1 MRNRDKI
8 RQFFDGLV
16 ERANEFIGPFDGSV
30 PASPV
35 GMPVAE
41 STSEDVSSPRVLEP
55 EGTAHFGPRAAS
67 SIEAARSE
75 EEDRRRVFV
84 AAQLRQ
90 HMDAYLR
97 YEVGLLVIEHN
108 LSPSE
113 ARKLLDGGEVRFAAP
128 ALVLF
133 NDAWLWRKGELETI
147 VLHEAAPLG
156 LVIAPGATTI
166 DGRVCDAC
174 RDWARAEARRR
185 VDAHLRT
192 TSTTRV

>member
-8 RQFFDGLV
+8 RQLLNGLV
-16 ERANEFIGPFDGSV
+16 ERANEFIGPFDGSA
-30 PASPV
+30 PASPD
-35 GMPVAE
+35 GMPVPE
-41 STSEDVSSPRVLEP
+41 STSEGVSIPRS
-55 EGTAHFGPRAAS
+55 G
-67 SIEAARSE
+67 

-113 ARKLLDGGEVRFAAP
+113 ATKLLDGGEVRFAAP
-128 ALVLF
+128 TLVLF
-133 NDAWLWRKGELETI
+133 SDAWLWRKGELETI
-147 VLHEAAPLG
+147 VLLEAASLG
-156 LVIAPGATTI
+156 LEIAPGATMI
-166 DGRVCDAC
+166 DGRACDAC